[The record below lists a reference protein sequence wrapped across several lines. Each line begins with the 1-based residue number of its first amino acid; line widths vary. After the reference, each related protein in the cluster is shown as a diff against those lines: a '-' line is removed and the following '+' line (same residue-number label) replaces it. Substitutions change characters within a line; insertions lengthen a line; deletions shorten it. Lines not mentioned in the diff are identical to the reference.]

1 MTPLLCLKQSKVLR
15 YVGASD
21 GNMAE
26 GSLRLDINVSIR
38 PKGEEGLRYVA
49 IHQLCMHVDTGGQ
62 DSIQLYQLS
71 DVPVYSIAD
80 IPQEVPVFDAHRLIW
95 QAK

>member
-1 MTPLLCLKQSKVLR
+1 MSAGVSVCLSVYQVLR

-38 PKGEEGLRYVA
+38 PKGETELR
-49 IHQLCMHVDTGGQ
+49 
-62 DSIQLYQLS
+62 
-71 DVPVYSIAD
+71 
-80 IPQEVPVFDAHRLIW
+80 
-95 QAK
+95 

>member
-1 MTPLLCLKQSKVLR
+1 MWRGVGRESGMKPIMQWCQTGCGRGASTYLLRLACVTPLLCLKQSKVLR

-38 PKGEEGLRYVA
+38 PKGEEGLR
-49 IHQLCMHVDTGGQ
+49 
-62 DSIQLYQLS
+62 
-71 DVPVYSIAD
+71 
-80 IPQEVPVFDAHRLIW
+80 
-95 QAK
+95 